1 MKETSR
7 FMRAMRILFSGAT
20 GINLAMVLILAV
32 AMTIS
37 YKHQVHLLQSWKQ
50 DTFAAYGIP
59 VTVDALGLIV
69 AVIRLREQTDKVTR
83 RIAQFILLFII
94 AVSGTG
100 NFLAGG
106 TLGAQISNTW
116 PVLAL
121 FLGEW
126 LIVRAKIRYETRRR
140 MSAEE
145 RERRAQAAKAKAESR
160 KLTDAER
167 AANRAAGIAKA
178 KETRARNKAAST
190 AAASNATVDAHGVEI
205 PKLFVARS
213 FDDVKATNGTN
224 HR

>member
-7 FMRAMRILFSGAT
+7 FTHAMRILFSGAT
-20 GINLAMVLILAV
+20 MINLGMVLILAV

-37 YKHQVHLLQSWKQ
+37 YRHQVHLLRGWKQ
-50 DTFAAYGIP
+50 DPFAAYGIP

-69 AVIRLREQTDKVTR
+69 AVIRLRETTDKVTR
-83 RIAQFILLFII
+83 RIAQTILLLII

-140 MSAEE
+140 MSKDE
-145 RERRAQAAKAKAESR
+145 REKRAQAIKAKVEQR

-167 AANRAAGIAKA
+167 AANRAAGIEKAKA
-178 KETRARNKAAST
+178 TRARNKAASA
-190 AAASNATVDAHGVEI
+190 AAASNATPDVHGLEI
-205 PKLFVARS
+205 PKLHVARS
-213 FDDVKATNGTN
+213 LDEVEAVGSN